1 MRRRCGTAPLGL
13 RNPTARDDRSTLRFS
28 GRECQPCGFQHRGG
42 GPHDCPAVR
51 KPLTRNIR
59 NKLTRGGPARWRAMG
74 NAALR
79 TTHSGRLR
87 ISTTERSVV
96 RSPHALVAPQSAEVE
111 RDFPRT
117 QRVIDYTGPP
127 ADRNR
132 EGLRLAP
139 DDVGVDR
146 HLFAISFRWI
156 AWWRRTIPWRRS

>member
-13 RNPTARDDRSTLRFS
+13 RSPMARDDRSTPRSS
-28 GRECQPCGFQHRGG
+28 GRECRPCGFQHRGG

-51 KPLTRNIR
+51 KPPHSQYSQQV
-59 NKLTRGGPARWRAMG
+59 TRGSLARWRAMG

-87 ISTTERSVV
+87 ISTTARSVV

-117 QRVIDYTGPP
+117 QRVIDYTGPL

-139 DDVGVDR
+139 AEVGVDR
-146 HLFAISFRWI
+146 HLFAITFRWI
-156 AWWRRTIPWRRS
+156 AWRRRTTPWRRS